1 MAYFT
6 PYIDA
11 TGIHVPTY
19 KDIIEYYVAQA
30 KTIYGY
36 DIYLEEDSADYQMIS
51 IIARAG
57 AASLQAAVDSYNAR
71 DPDSTFDDVL
81 DGLVVINGIERKPS
95 SKSTVTLEL
104 TGLPYTLIRNGVVQ
118 SLSGD
123 NWDLPTEV
131 VLDGTGKATVTGYAQ
146 ETGEIVALSNEITKI
161 VTPTYGWSTVN
172 NPNAANVGQP
182 VESNADLKARR
193 KIAVAT
199 PSVTPLESLAAG
211 INNLLGVTDFQV
223 YENDTKE
230 TDSRGFPGNSITVV
244 VEGGADE
251 DIAQVIS
258 TRKNMGVLSYGD
270 VDVEVT
276 NEYGSIQTIHF
287 FRPEYIETYITVN
300 ITPLSGYTTE
310 VADQIKSAI
319 INYYQS
325 LYIGDNLYNS
335 QLWEAALSVSPDVR
349 PYFAIDPTKGI
360 TIGTSSGQQSAQN
373 LTATFKQKF
382 SITENNITINT
393 GEA

>member
-6 PYIDA
+6 PYIDS
-11 TGIHVPTY
+11 TGIHIPTY
-19 KDIIEYYVAQA
+19 NDIIEYYVAQA

-95 SKSTVTLEL
+95 SKSIVTLEL

-123 NWDLPTEV
+123 NWDLPIEV

-287 FRPEYIETYITVN
+287 FRPEYVETYITVN